1 MNTIQRVILIVSAL
15 VIIGMGIY
23 PPFIFKAFTGAEID
37 MGYSLI
43 NMPPKIQS
51 YFVPINAP
59 LLLVQWIG
67 VLLVAAMLCFAAKD
81 KKKG

>member
-1 MNTIQRVILIVSAL
+1 MNTIQRVILFVSAL

-23 PPFIFKAFTGAEID
+23 PPFILKAPTAPEVS
-37 MGYSLI
+37 MGYHFI
-43 NMPPKIQS
+43 NMPPKIS
-51 YFVPINAP
+51 SFPAPINIP

-67 VLLVAAMLCFAAKD
+67 VLLVAAILCFATKD